1 MRQVKSWTASAQYA
15 ALCAVLC
22 TALLS
27 GCANYQSQQ
36 EQSGLVIGSVLGGVI
51 GSQVGAGHGRT
62 TAIILGTLAG
72 AAIGGSIGHTMGE
85 VDRIN
90 TARALEHVRTG
101 VPSSWKNPDT
111 GNAYVVVPTRTVETS
126 SGPCRDYTL
135 DATIGGRKEQ
145 VFGTACRQ
153 ADGSWQVS
161 P

>member
-1 MRQVKSWTASAQYA
+1 MRSLQPFIA
-15 ALCAVLC
+15 
-22 TALLS
+22 TALSATLLM

-36 EQSGLVIGSVLGGVI
+36 EQSGMVIGSVLGGVI
-51 GSQVGAGHGRT
+51 GSQVGGGHGRT
-62 TAIILGTLAG
+62 AAIILGTLAG
-72 AAIGGSIGHTMGE
+72 AAIGGSIGNTMAE

-111 GNAYVVVPTRTVETS
+111 GNAYVVVPTRTIETT
-126 SGPCRDYTL
+126 SGPCRDYTI

-145 VFGTACRQ
+145 VFGSACRQ

-161 P
+161 K